1 MAKYGMSMCV
11 LGMAEEFRADGIA
24 VNALWPKTG
33 WYIGS
38 LIKIS
43 SFLVD
48 FYFSLIFSV
57 GITTAAMDMLGKLM
71 GDEENRN
78 KLRFP
83 SIMADAAYVILT
95 RDSKNYTR
103 NFAIDEDVLKEVGV
117 TNFDVYA
124 VKPGIYY

>member
-1 MAKYGMSMCV
+1 
-11 LGMAEEFRADGIA
+11 
-24 VNALWPKTG
+24 
-33 WYIGS
+33 
-38 LIKIS
+38 
-43 SFLVD
+43 
-48 FYFSLIFSV
+48 
-57 GITTAAMDMLGKLM
+57 MDMLGKLM

-117 TNFDVYA
+117 SNFDVYA
-124 VKPGIYY
+124 VKPGINYELLLSK

>member
-1 MAKYGMSMCV
+1 MITY
-11 LGMAEEFRADGIA
+11 
-24 VNALWPKTG
+24 
-33 WYIGS
+33 
-38 LIKIS
+38 LIHCIF
-43 SFLVD
+43 FL
-48 FYFSLIFSV
+48 L

-95 RDSKNYTR
+95 KDSKSYTR
-103 NFAIDEDVLKEVGV
+103 NFAIDEEVLKDVGV

-124 VKPGIYY
+124 VKPGKHQFDL

>member
-1 MAKYGMSMCV
+1 
-11 LGMAEEFRADGIA
+11 
-24 VNALWPKTG
+24 
-33 WYIGS
+33 
-38 LIKIS
+38 
-43 SFLVD
+43 
-48 FYFSLIFSV
+48 
-57 GITTAAMDMLGKLM
+57 MDMLGKLM

-117 TNFDVYA
+117 TNFDAYA
-124 VKPGIYY
+124 VKPGITY

>member
-1 MAKYGMSMCV
+1 
-11 LGMAEEFRADGIA
+11 
-24 VNALWPKTG
+24 
-33 WYIGS
+33 
-38 LIKIS
+38 
-43 SFLVD
+43 
-48 FYFSLIFSV
+48 
-57 GITTAAMDMLGKLM
+57 MDMLGKLM